1 MCGRNTLTSNIKSIT
16 KDFSIDTWEFDNLK
30 AQYNISPSSFTPV
43 LIHKNE
49 KRVVKKMRWGLIPQ
63 WASETSIGSQMINAR
78 SETISE
84 KPSFQNLIQQNRCVI
99 FSNGYFEWKTIN
111 GKKQPYYIT
120 NKRKLFSFAGLWSRW
135 KSINEDVIYSYT
147 IITTKSQK
155 NLSKIYHRMPVIL
168 NNNDVDKWI
177 NHTKYNFNVARTLLK
192 PYLHNLYYHN
202 VSPFVN
208 STKNDTIRCIEKIKN
223 PYTINLF

>member
-16 KDFSIDTWEFDNLK
+16 EDFSIDTWEFDNLK

-63 WASETSIGSQMINAR
+63 WASEKSIGSQMINAR

-135 KSINEDVIYSYT
+135 KSINENVIYSYT

>member
-120 NKRKLFSFAGLWSRW
+120 NKRKLLSFAGLWSRW

-155 NLSKIYHRMPVIL
+155 NISKIYHRMPVIL
-168 NNNDVDKWI
+168 KNNDVDKWI
-177 NHTKYNFNVARTLLK
+177 NHTKYNFNVARKLLK
-192 PYLHNLYYHN
+192 PYLHNLYYHD

>member
-63 WASETSIGSQMINAR
+63 WASEKSIGSQMINAR

-208 STKNDTIRCIEKIKN
+208 STKNDTIRCIENIEN

>member
-16 KDFSIDTWEFDNLK
+16 KDFSIDTWGFDNLK

-63 WASETSIGSQMINAR
+63 WASEKSIGSQMINAR

-208 STKNDTIRCIEKIKN
+208 STKNDTIRCIENIEN

>member
-16 KDFSIDTWEFDNLK
+16 EDFSIDTWEFDNLK

-63 WASETSIGSQMINAR
+63 WASEKSIGSQMINAR

-208 STKNDTIRCIEKIKN
+208 STKNDTIRCIENIEN

>member
-16 KDFSIDTWEFDNLK
+16 EDFSIDTWEFDNLK

-63 WASETSIGSQMINAR
+63 WASEKSIGSQMINAR

-155 NLSKIYHRMPVIL
+155 NISKIYHRMPVIL

-208 STKNDTIRCIEKIKN
+208 STKNDTIRCIENIEN

>member
-63 WASETSIGSQMINAR
+63 WASEESIGSQMINAR

-208 STKNDTIRCIEKIKN
+208 STKNDTIRCIENIEN

>member
-1 MCGRNTLTSNIKSIT
+1 
-16 KDFSIDTWEFDNLK
+16 
-30 AQYNISPSSFTPV
+30 
-43 LIHKNE
+43 
-49 KRVVKKMRWGLIPQ
+49 
-63 WASETSIGSQMINAR
+63 
-78 SETISE
+78 
-84 KPSFQNLIQQNRCVI
+84 
-99 FSNGYFEWKTIN
+99 
-111 GKKQPYYIT
+111 
-120 NKRKLFSFAGLWSRW
+120 
-135 KSINEDVIYSYT
+135 VIYSYT

-208 STKNDTIRCIEKIKN
+208 STKNDTIRCIENIEN

>member
-16 KDFSIDTWEFDNLK
+16 KNFSIDTWEFDNLK

-208 STKNDTIRCIEKIKN
+208 STKNDTIRCIENIEN

>member
-16 KDFSIDTWEFDNLK
+16 EDFSIDTWEFDNLK

-208 STKNDTIRCIEKIKN
+208 STKNDTIRCIENIEN